1 MDSKRLIPVVLPLV
15 GGLNWGLVAAAE
27 LDLVAKLTG
36 NRFGE
41 TSVASRIVYGA
52 VGLGSV
58 YGAIQLARIARGD
71 EA

>member
-1 MDSKRLIPVVLPLV
+1 MSSKKLLPVALPLI

-41 TSVASRIVYGA
+41 TNVASRILYGA

-58 YGAIQLARIARGD
+58 YGAIQLARIARAGV
-71 EA
+71 A